1 MADTDEKSY
10 SGELFDLSIPSI
22 NDRFGAMH
30 IIGVMQ
36 YGINFPLSKFIKELQ
51 LIIASGNDDK
61 TAKRQDRLNF
71 LMHCNGNKELRQ
83 FFILFCNY
91 LNGQDGSG
99 KQYPNHMVIT
109 AAGGNIMI
117 LFAQLIKNII
127 ENSGT
132 NLMSSN
138 QILLQGLSILTGN
151 SIKFIIDS
159 IKRHFTSP
167 EMFKMLQEV
176 AESEA
181 SDCDFKLSPNII
193 QLIDNPAVDII
204 SRMFRELEIEP
215 PKGGNAKIGG
225 VKYGRPRILRS
236 KSLDSDSSSS
246 QEAMDL
252 DSSQPQS
259 SQGSSGPS
267 SSDLEDVRNLE
278 QRIKQLQITE
288 IDELAKIAEIFAKIK
303 IDAPSDV
310 IDSDEEFIQPPKEFM
325 DLLMLLYANIGS
337 NTEAAG
343 FLLYRIKTLI
353 TNFKNYI
360 SRFTPQQIQKYKANC
375 SKEKKKLYPQII
387 QQQHLDEIRDKRSGC
402 FKYLDY
408 LMTKKRIIRWL
419 TTLAVYEIIDFH
431 SKPAINMTDALINY
445 IRIVTSNTNNY
456 IGQWLNGSLS
466 THAAPGY
473 NSGHAFTI
481 SYIDVCRNFSS
492 LNKIVSDNNGMIP
505 LLCGDILYYFLNN
518 PNYNSEKILDN
529 ILKRFNS
536 EREKTNKQPCV
547 MPPSTIRLIQFLSLP
562 IDSRYL
568 IISKN
573 IIQEKLD
580 ETGDKLGLPDGAN
593 LTINPIMTDR
603 IKDIEYIKNIAR
615 EMDFTNEMY
624 FIDELQEITESRTST
639 DLKGIKKPTPRL
651 TSRRTPKL
659 SGGNKYYK
667 KNITLKNKK
676 MVKNIKY
683 ELKNKKIKHKTRK
696 HTSKKHKTRKH
707 KSKKHKM

>member
-127 ENSGT
+127 ENIIENSGT
-132 NLMSSN
+132 KLMSSN
-138 QILLQGLSILTGN
+138 KILLQGLSILTGN
-151 SIKFIIDS
+151 SIEFIIDS
-159 IKRHFTSP
+159 IKRHFTSS
-167 EMFKMLQEV
+167 EMLKMLQEV

-225 VKYGRPRILRS
+225 VKFFGMGRPRILRS
-236 KSLDSDSSSS
+236 NSSDSESSSS
-246 QEAMDL
+246 RKGEGMDL

-267 SSDLEDVRNLE
+267 SSDLVDDLE
-278 QRIKQLQITE
+278 QRIEQLQITE
-288 IDELAKIAEIFAKIK
+288 IDELTKIAELFAKIK

-375 SKEKKKLYPQII
+375 SKEQKKLYPQII
-387 QQQHLDEIRDKRSGC
+387 QQQHLDAIRDKRSGC

-408 LMTKKRIIRWL
+408 LMTKKGIIRWL

-431 SKPAINMTDALINY
+431 SEPAINMTDALINY
-445 IRIVTSNTNNY
+445 IRIVTSNTNDY

-505 LLCGDILYYFLNN
+505 LLCGDILYYFLNH

-536 EREKTNKQPCV
+536 EREKAKKQPSV
-547 MPPSTIRLIQFLSLP
+547 MPPSTIRLIQIQPLP
-562 IDSRYL
+562 FDINYL
-568 IISKN
+568 VLSKN

-603 IKDIEYIKNIAR
+603 IKDIEYIKKIAR

-651 TSRRTPKL
+651 TSRRTSRRTSRLTPKL

-667 KNITLKNKK
+667 KYITLKNKK
-676 MVKNIKY
+676 MVKNI
-683 ELKNKKIKHKTRK
+683 
-696 HTSKKHKTRKH
+696 
-707 KSKKHKM
+707 